1 MPFCAHTQIR
11 AQLFIATWQFNLPHM
26 IFHWSNFLNFKNL
39 CKCTSQRCQQWPHL
53 SNFLSPVSQLG
64 PWNTSGLAARIR
76 KMIWRCSYI
85 KTSRVVVW
93 ISRILDSWAEARQ
106 FRAWG
111 VSGYSGTVGEEPN
124 KTFAAYPGVPKC
136 YRRRNMGIVNEGA
149 LKFLRA

>member
-11 AQLFIATWQFNLPHM
+11 AQLIIATWQFNLLHM
-26 IFHWSNFLNFKNL
+26 IFHWPNFLNFKNL
-39 CKCTSQRCQQWPHL
+39 CKCTSQRCQQWPHKQ
-53 SNFLSPVSQLG
+53 FSQ
-64 PWNTSGLAARIR
+64 PRKPTRPMDHFWTCR
-76 KMIWRCSYI
+76 KMIWRCSWI

-111 VSGYSGTVGEEPN
+111 VLGGYSGTVGEEPN

-136 YRRRNMGIVNEGA
+136 YTRRNMGIVNEGA